1 MTSKAEKLR
10 QAIDEVYAGLK
21 PLPPPLWCRV
31 IGEAVQ
37 RQIQRDHELWLL
49 SMGIR
54 TRRVAT

>member
-1 MTSKAEKLR
+1 MSTKAEKLR
-10 QAIDEVYAGLK
+10 NAIDEVYVGLK

-37 RQIQRDHELWLL
+37 RQIEMDHELLL

-54 TRRVAT
+54 MRRVAT